1 MLVGAGRRP
10 RRKGSVWSTP
20 CNTCGTRCQVS
31 IRLHGLSKDTVARM
45 FVAPSKGT
53 YAATNYVGAVDARVA
68 NKRNNASTCDHNT
81 HWARVQVKLLMEF
94 QAFHQ
99 QLNCSGDDMN
109 VIQVGRPAVSRYHNT
124 RKFYMTDEGV
134 DYEVHDW
141 PTAASWVSSW
151 GALCFSMIWTTQTR
165 SYSARMTS

>member
-1 MLVGAGRRP
+1 MVDALQHLWDTVPGLYQA
-10 RRKGSVWSTP
+10 
-20 CNTCGTRCQVS
+20 
-31 IRLHGLSKDTVARM
+31 GLSKDTVARM
-45 FVAPSKGT
+45 FVAPRKGT
-53 YAATNYVGAVDARVA
+53 HAATNYVGAVDARVA

-99 QLNCSGDDMN
+99 QLNFSGDDMN

-141 PTAASWVSSW
+141 PTAELGLKLGGFMLLKDMDNADEE
-151 GALCFSMIWTTQTR
+151 LFSADDELDVDFTEEIP
-165 SYSARMTS
+165 